1 MDGGEIQPHLAG
13 ALADYVSGGKSLSSR
28 FYRDAACLVTA
39 IFECTYDGVHERRSK
54 VHPLFESHEAMYL
67 WLTGKRVGDK
77 DPMPLSLRQAER
89 AFAKFGIKA
98 LAVDH
103 LGRLVYKYDPGV
115 QQRRGKV
122 LRLGIKNHHCWI
134 VTDNIESFD
143 RTYGIDSAVVD
154 VAPVTRDLSDVLRAS
169 WRFAPKESTEVV
181 AVCDSAGGV
190 DTAIR
195 LARAAAA
202 EEHGPTS
209 VRIVLNG
216 DVEAAAIQLREQFGL
231 EPSGIAGV
239 HGAVDSFSLTY
250 KLTGTRVDARVTRA
264 VDAPAR
270 TDDQG
275 SPEPASIEAVN
286 AVAGALARCIG
297 AVANRAAL
305 STYSDGAKLDLDN
318 YHRGPRAG
326 CLKSIPVDDDQYLC
340 IDQGRAYTDHL
351 AKLSVVPVFG
361 LFDNFRPVDKD
372 APIEPLAR
380 YLVHCPQRD
389 KILLEK
395 RTDVLF

>member
-1 MDGGEIQPHLAG
+1 
-13 ALADYVSGGKSLSSR
+13 
-28 FYRDAACLVTA
+28 
-39 IFECTYDGVHERRSK
+39 
-54 VHPLFESHEAMYL
+54 
-67 WLTGKRVGDK
+67 
-77 DPMPLSLRQAER
+77 MPLSLRQAER

-143 RTYGIDSAVVD
+143 RTYGIEAAVVD
-154 VAPVTRDLSDVLRAS
+154 VAPLTRDLSDGLRAS
-169 WRFAPKESTEVV
+169 WRFAPKLATRVV
-181 AVCDSAGGV
+181 AVCDSAAGV
-190 DTAIR
+190 NTAIC

-202 EEHGPTS
+202 EEDGPTS

-216 DVEAAAIQLREQFGL
+216 DVEAAAIQLREEFRF

-250 KLTGTRVDARVTRA
+250 KLTGTRVNARVTRA
-264 VDAPAR
+264 VDALVR
-270 TDDQG
+270 TDDQA
-275 SPEPASIEAVN
+275 SPEPASVEAVN
-286 AVAGALARCIG
+286 AVALALAGCIRS
-297 AVANRAAL
+297 VANRAAL
-305 STYSDGAKLDLDN
+305 STYSDGAKLDLEN

-326 CLKSIPVDDDQYLC
+326 CLKSSPVDDEQYLC

-361 LFDNFRPVDKD
+361 LFDDFRPVNKD

-380 YLVHCPQRD
+380 YLVNCPQRD

-395 RTDVLF
+395 RTEVLFGFSVEYAREAQIPLELLGIMRRV